1 MRKRKVLIV
10 EKQKQMVKYL
20 KDFIPWDELGYEVT
34 SVTQGQDKAM
44 SYYGEYHHE
53 LVITNLKL
61 LDGDGMSF
69 ISFIRKLNKTSKII
83 VISDDDSY
91 SSVRKAFITGVND
104 YLIRMDFKAVD
115 LVNSIKAFEND
126 FTDNANQNWKIE
138 LKEFLGGIRDF
149 QNVNYSV
156 LKEAFTKPE
165 FDILNDEYRM
175 IYVRMDNI
183 SYVNKGFPIYSYYE
197 MDSIKAFEDMFL
209 LSIRNRQNL
218 ENDIKTI
225 IDNYLKMFTDSFYVF
240 TKNHSFISLIKE
252 KDYKKLVNTIGEL
265 RNDLEN
271 NIDQKF
277 TITISNKYKGYESF
291 LDVYK
296 ILLGVNRKKFYIG
309 DGKIIYE
316 DSVKEFNSINLTDI
330 TYHHQLLKCF
340 KNGQCNQLN
349 IIFNDILD
357 YFDNKNINPDI
368 VISYFESLFNQMKN
382 ITIQNKIDTY
392 QIYDEFILGLKRCET
407 VSMMKSELS
416 RISKVISEIISK
428 TQINKSK
435 RYINSI
441 YKYIENNM
449 NNKISVADI
458 ANSLGLTG
466 IHTSRIFKKETKE
479 DLSKYITKRKMEVA
493 AILLESNNLMIKE
506 VANKVG
512 YDDQLYFNKVF
523 KKEYGISPKVY
534 KKTNSKLK

>member
-53 LVITNLKL
+53 LVITNLRL

-83 VISDDDSY
+83 VISDDGSY
-91 SSVRKAFITGVND
+91 ASVRKAFITGVND

-115 LVNSIKAFEND
+115 LINSIKSFEND
-126 FTDNANQNWKIE
+126 FADNTNQNWMIE

-149 QNVNYSV
+149 QSVNYNV
-156 LKEAFTKPE
+156 LNEAFAKPE
-165 FDILNDEYRM
+165 FKILNDDYRM
-175 IYVRMDNI
+175 MYVRMDNI
-183 SYVNKGFPIYSYYE
+183 SYVNKGFPIYSYSE
-197 MDSIKAFEDMFL
+197 IDSIKAFEDMFL
-209 LSIRNRQNL
+209 LSIRNRQSL

-225 IDNYLKMFTDSFYVF
+225 IDNYSKKFTNSFYVF
-240 TKNHSFISLIKE
+240 TKNHSFILLIEE
-252 KDYKKLVNTIGEL
+252 KDYKNLVNTIDEL
-265 RNDLEN
+265 HYNLEK

-277 TITISNKYKGYESF
+277 TITISNREKGYESF

-296 ILLGVNRKKFYIG
+296 RILRVNRKKFYVG
-309 DGKIIYE
+309 DGVIIYE
-316 DSVKEFNSINLTDI
+316 DSAKEFNNINLTDI

-340 KNGQCNQLN
+340 KNGQCDQLN

-357 YFDNKNINPDI
+357 YFNNKNINPDI
-368 VISYFESLFNQMKN
+368 VFSYFESLFNQMKN
-382 ITIQNKIDTY
+382 ISIQNKIDTY

-407 VSMMKSELS
+407 VFMMKSELK

-435 RYINSI
+435 RYVNSI
-441 YKYIENNM
+441 YKYIETNM
-449 NNKISVADI
+449 SNKISVADI

-493 AILLESNNLMIKE
+493 AILLETNNLMIKE

-512 YDDQLYFNKVF
+512 YDDQLFFNKVF
-523 KKEYGISPKVY
+523 KKEYGVSPKVY